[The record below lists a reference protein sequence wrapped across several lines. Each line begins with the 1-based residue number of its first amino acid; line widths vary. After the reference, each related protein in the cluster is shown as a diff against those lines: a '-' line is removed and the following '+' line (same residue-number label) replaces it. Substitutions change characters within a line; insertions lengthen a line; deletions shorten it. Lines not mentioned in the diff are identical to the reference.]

1 MKKDELIKLLNEN
14 GLTPSD
20 VLSLLAN
27 EIPYWELQ
35 YYSNQKIKYSTRVY
49 ERDSNH
55 TLEELLNVGFNNLR
69 IYDSNN
75 SFVIEEYDKEYFTKA
90 MLEAHIKDYESYQD
104 DDGYLCAEVKLKET
118 KEELFTKDVEAL
130 GWSVDKQIAFN
141 KEITFVENWSPKGE
155 DLLFEGESFEIL
167 LNNIINGC
175 KNFDVDKHVKL
186 WINNPGHGQ
195 PNDVEVLLEDAKAIS
210 DMYEK
215 LLHIAELYF

>member
-1 MKKDELIKLLNEN
+1 MKTKDELIKLLNEN
-14 GLTPSD
+14 GWTPSEAI
-20 VLSLLAN
+20 SLLVD
-27 EIPYWELQ
+27 EIPYWKLQ
-35 YYSNQKIKYSTRVY
+35 YYSNQKIERASRVY

-55 TLEELLNVGFNNLR
+55 TLEELLDVGFSNLKV
-69 IYDSNN
+69 YDSNN

-104 DDGYLCAEVKLKET
+104 SDGYLCAEVSLAEA

-130 GWSVDKQIAFN
+130 GWSIDSN
-141 KEITFVENWSPKGE
+141 EEITVVESWSPRGE
-155 DLLFEGESFEIL
+155 DLVFEGASFEIL

-195 PNDVEVLLEDAKAIS
+195 PNDAEVLLEDAKDIS
-210 DMYEK
+210 DRYEK

>member
-1 MKKDELIKLLNEN
+1 MKTKDELIKLLNEN
-14 GLTPSD
+14 GWTPSEAI
-20 VLSLLAN
+20 SLLVD
-27 EIPYWELQ
+27 EIPYWKLQ
-35 YYSNQKIKYSTRVY
+35 YYSNQKIERAAQKYY
-49 ERDSNH
+49 N
-55 TLEELLNVGFNNLR
+55 TLKELLNVGFNNLR
-69 IYDSNN
+69 VYDANN
-75 SFVIEEYDKEYFTKA
+75 NFVIEEHDKEYFTKA

-104 DDGYLCAEVKLKET
+104 DDDYLCAKVKLKET

-130 GWSVDKQIAFN
+130 GWSIDSDE
-141 KEITFVENWSPKGE
+141 EITVVESWSPRGE
-155 DLLFEGESFEIL
+155 DLVFEGASFEIL